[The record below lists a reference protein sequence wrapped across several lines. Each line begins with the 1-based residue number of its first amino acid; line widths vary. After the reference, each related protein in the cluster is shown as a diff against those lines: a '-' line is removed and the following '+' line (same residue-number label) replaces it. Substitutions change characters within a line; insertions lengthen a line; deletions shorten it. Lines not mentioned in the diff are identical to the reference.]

1 MRSVIL
7 ETIVSEVSKHSN
19 ELAVEHIETI
29 SEAILKQ
36 LEEVASQDKLEKL
49 VEIMKPDFLLI
60 VDMLIPI
67 VQEYESRIDQ
77 LLNSKVNNLISKL

>member
-1 MRSVIL
+1 MRSVLL

-19 ELAVEHIETI
+19 ELAEEHIETI

-36 LEEVASQDKLEKL
+36 LEEVASEDKLEKL

-67 VQEYESRIDQ
+67 VQEYESRIEQ
-77 LLNSKVNNLISKL
+77 LLDSKVNNLISKL